1 MEVLL
6 FVLFWAVLAVAL
18 LALGLFGGR
27 RRNKDA
33 PPRRGGRAWWYIA
46 FAATL
51 AVFGAAIPIASGLGA
66 HDNAKEIARAGISD
80 LSPSEERGREL
91 FAKYC
96 ILCHS
101 LSASNAVA
109 EVGPNLDELRPTK
122 ALVLDAINNGRARG
136 NGAMARDLVVG
147 QDAQDV
153 ADYVSVAVGQGGK

>member
-51 AVFGAAIPIASGLGA
+51 ALFGAAIPIASGLGA
-66 HDNAKEIARAGISD
+66 HENSKEIARAGISD

-147 QDAQDV
+147 RDAEDV
-153 ADYVSVAVGQGGK
+153 ANYVAAAVGQDK